1 MKKKV
6 GAGLALAVVTL
17 AAIVSWGYQHWRGSN
32 NDRDELLLLVPAS
45 ASAVVYLDLQALRN
59 SPFLTGLYAWAPRPS
74 VDSDYAEFVQ
84 ATGFNYERDLDNVA
98 IGIWNTAKEISFF
111 ALADGR
117 FDKKKITTYA
127 IESGTRTI
135 ERGREIYSV
144 TMSGST
150 RKISFAFMKNDRV
163 AITDQ
168 PELSKILLENQKDV
182 DAADWRS
189 RFGRLGGS
197 PIFGVLRQEAGAG
210 SALAA
215 QAPSG
220 LRSPQLSALLNQLQW
235 ITLAGKPQGDRLEV
249 VIEGESSAETTAQQL
264 ADLLNGILV
273 LAQAGLNDSKTR
285 KELDPAARDAYL
297 ELVRGADVSR
307 IDRGEAKSVRLV
319 FEVTPK
325 LLQVSQTA
333 PVKPVPA
340 QPPKAR
346 P

>member
-6 GAGLALAVVTL
+6 GAGLALAAVTL
-17 AAIVSWGYQHWRGSN
+17 GAIVFWGYQHWQGSN
-32 NDRDELLLLVPAS
+32 NDRDELLLLMPAS
-45 ASAVVYLDLQALRN
+45 ASAVVYVDLQALRN
-59 SPFLTGLYAWAPRPS
+59 SPFLTGLFAWAPRPS
-74 VDSDYAEFVQ
+74 ADAEYAEFVQ

-127 IESGTRTI
+127 MQSGTRTI

-150 RKISFAFMKNDRV
+150 RKISFAFMKDDRV

-168 PELSKILLENQKDV
+168 PELSKILLENQKNV
-182 DAADWRS
+182 DAADWQS
-189 RFGRLGGS
+189 RFARLGGS
-197 PIFGVLRQEAGAG
+197 PIFAVLREEAGAG
-210 SALAA
+210 GAVAALA
-215 QAPSG
+215 PKG
-220 LRSPQLSALLNQLQW
+220 WRSPQLSALLDQLRW

-249 VIEGESSAETTAQQL
+249 VIEGESRAEGTAQQI

-297 ELVRGADVSR
+297 ELVRGADVTR
-307 IDRGEAKSVRLV
+307 IDRGETKSVRLV

-325 LLQVSQTA
+325 LLQVAQTA
-333 PVKPVPA
+333 PAKPVPA

-346 P
+346 R